1 MHEIY
6 IGTTLK
12 KYNATILTSFQC
24 KYINNMIIRKQ
35 KLVEKNSD
43 ALLKSFDFLRT
54 NYKRTIGK
62 VNIQSALQKSNTTLK
77 KATIQLE
84 HKTASQC
91 NTTV

>member
-6 IGTTLK
+6 IDNTLK
-12 KYNATILTSFQC
+12 KYNATILTSFQR